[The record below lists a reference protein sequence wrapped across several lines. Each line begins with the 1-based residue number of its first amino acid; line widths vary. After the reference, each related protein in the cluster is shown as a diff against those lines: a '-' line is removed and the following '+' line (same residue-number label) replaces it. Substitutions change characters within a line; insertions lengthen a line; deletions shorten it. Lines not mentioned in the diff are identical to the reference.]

1 MRPRTDLGV
10 SPHVSPGV
18 NRHAHHDQSPQRDR
32 AARRIFCVALA
43 LGPVALA
50 QESDNGGDGPSKE
63 EACALLEDAFN
74 WNVQYATDAR
84 DAGNQMMYQFF
95 SDQAQET
102 YLGRRIRLGMRLGD
116 TRRAAEDPLASC
128 GCTPT
133 TCQRGR
139 AQRHQRADHP
149 ASLGG
154 Q

>member
-32 AARRIFCVALA
+32 AARFGVALA

-50 QESDNGGDGPSKE
+50 QESDNGGGDGPSKE

-95 SDQAQET
+95 LRSGA
-102 YLGRRIRLGMRLGD
+102 GAVPRRRIRLGMRLGD
-116 TRRAAEDPLASC
+116 TRRAPEDPLGSC
-128 GCTPT
+128 VCTPT
-133 TCQRGR
+133 TCHAVGPSDTSGPITPPR
-139 AQRHQRADHP
+139 
-149 ASLGG
+149 
-154 Q
+154 